1 MTNTD
6 SGYVALTNFI
16 TVTKFDGESPH
27 DTLITPDSKLSRRPY
42 NTDKNGTIYPD
53 GSQIPTS
60 FSPYNKFQNGKHGVV
75 SSHNYLSFIYQGAA
89 RNRSGDNMTS
99 SLLLANSEISMRFA
113 VEAVTEKYH
122 VKVETYLMTEA
133 FEQKTKLTEE
143 QWLVSS
149 MSYDPETIEVI
160 LSSAIDAVGA
170 NAPDR
175 VLTREIVGHL
185 PVTGSLQN
193 R

>member
-16 TVTKFDGESPH
+16 TVTKFDGNNPNKS
-27 DTLITPDSKLSRRPY
+27 
-42 NTDKNGTIYPD
+42 GTA
-53 GSQIPTS
+53 
-60 FSPYNKFQNGKHGVV
+60 FRPYNKFQNGKHGVV

-99 SLLLANSEISMRFA
+99 SLILANSEISMNYA
-113 VEAVTEKYH
+113 IEAVQEKYH
-122 VKVETYLMTEA
+122 IKVETWLMTNDFA
-133 FEQKTKLTEE
+133 QQTKLTEE
-143 QWLVSS
+143 QWLASS
-149 MSYDPETIEVI
+149 LSYDPESIEVI

-170 NAPDR
+170 SSPDR
-175 VLTREIVGHL
+175 VLTQEIVGHL